1 MNIREFSRKLVQD
14 TNLLKLYVKDPK
26 MALRQQ
32 GIKITSDKIK
42 KIKTNLGRIDDPRK
56 LGAVKFTNII
66 VDTLK
71 IINSSVKIEP
81 SFKLDPKSIIDVAS
95 NPTSQ

>member
-1 MNIREFSRKLVQD
+1 MKIAEFYKKLAQD
-14 TNLLKLYVKDPK
+14 SNLLKLYVKDPK
-26 MALRQQ
+26 MALSQQ
-32 GIKITSDKIK
+32 GLKITADKIN
-42 KIKTNLGRIDDPRK
+42 KIKTSLERIDNPRK
-56 LGAVKFTNII
+56 LDAVKFTNII

-71 IINSSVKIEP
+71 IINPTVKIEP